1 MTPGN
6 EINVDIKVNN
16 EELEET
22 KEILE
27 EISDLMPNITIKENE
42 NVYLTINFFRE
53 EDK

>member
-1 MTPGN
+1 MKKGEEFN
-6 EINVDIKVNN
+6 LDIKVNN

-27 EISDLMPNITIKENE
+27 DISDLMPNITIKENE